1 MDRRNKL
8 DVTRGI
14 ASSKPAVA
22 LLRPLLLG
30 ALMALGAC
38 AGTPSGQTAGLARV
52 SAPGP
57 GLSLASGSAGAGA
70 SLASADQI
78 VGLSSSEVSG
88 LFGTPSLARQEAP
101 AEIWQYAEG
110 SCVLLVFLYQNAP
123 GDIRV
128 RHAETRTAGAPAQCL
143 SRLQGRGAATTAS
156 RS

>member
-1 MDRRNKL
+1 MIGPTKL

-14 ASSKPAVA
+14 ASAKPAVA

-30 ALMALGAC
+30 AFMALAAC
-38 AGTPSGQTAGLARV
+38 AGTPSGH
-52 SAPGP
+52 
-57 GLSLASGSAGAGA
+57 SAGPARASSPAPDLPLGGSA

-88 LFGTPSLARQEAP
+88 LFGTPSLARHEAP

-123 GDIRV
+123 GDVRV